1 MENSLGRNLS
11 SKAPDVAGV
20 YRFTSGEKT
29 IYVGKAKSLKKRLKS
44 YFVKEIHAHPRT
56 AKMIQLS
63 EDINWVVCKTEEE
76 ALVLERSWIQ
86 SYKPVFN
93 VALKEAGHHPRIQI
107 SNETYP
113 SATITYKSQ
122 GSGELFGPWPG
133 VDMKKLLDSITHL
146 TGIRSCYSSKYK
158 TAIRTQK
165 PCLLFDLGKCSAPC
179 TKPST
184 NYQLSVNDT
193 RKILKGETSAD
204 LTTITD
210 NMLNAANDE
219 NFELAAL
226 WRDRMNALQYLNQT
240 QSILQSKIKEIDV
253 LVVLSG
259 FPYSSVAV
267 ARIRDG
273 FIQSVNTYITD
284 QPIDNSLY
292 SHALTLF
299 DSPDAKS
306 VTVLSDRIIKGEG
319 RKYKLP
325 RSLEEKRLYEFVLR
339 NASEALRYGVKS
351 SNTRGYI
358 DQAINSLSTIL
369 SLPAPP
375 YHIECIDIAHTQGTL
390 PVASVVSLLDGLEDG
405 VGTRRYIIPD
415 SFGGK
420 DPQSINWTVLKRYRP
435 ESDGTVHRGTPDL
448 LLIDGGQPQLSAA
461 KQALEEL
468 GIEIPIFGL
477 AKKEEEVYKT
487 DGSMIILPLNSPE
500 LLLLRRVRDYAHK
513 TANSYHAQRRGKN
526 STISILSKIP
536 GIGVTKQNTLLDSF
550 TNIESMANASVEQLS
565 NLPGIGIGLAEIIL
579 DYLKPWRQNI
589 EIVGDTENPS
599 HTVLIN

>member
-1 MENSLGRNLS
+1 MENLLGKNLS
-11 SKAPDVAGV
+11 SKAPDVPGV
-20 YRFTSGEKT
+20 YRFIAGEQT
-29 IYVGKAKSLKKRLKS
+29 LYVGKAKSLKKRLKS
-44 YFVKEIHAHPRT
+44 YFVEQSHHHPRT
-56 AKMIQLS
+56 AKMIHLS
-63 EDINWVVCKTEEE
+63 EDITWVVCKTEDE

-93 VALKEAGHHPRIQI
+93 VALKESGHHPRIQI
-107 SNETYP
+107 TNELYP
-113 SATITYKSQ
+113 SAIITYKSL
-122 GSGELFGPWPG
+122 GKGELFGPWPG

-158 TAIRTQK
+158 NAIRTKK

-179 TKPST
+179 TKPSAD
-184 NYQLSVNDT
+184 YQVSVNET

-204 LTTITD
+204 LTTIAA
-210 NMLNAANDE
+210 NMLNAANSE
-219 NFELAAL
+219 NYELAAL
-226 WRDRMNALQYLNQT
+226 WRDRMDALKYLNQT

-259 FPYSSVAV
+259 SPYSSVAI
-267 ARIRDG
+267 ARVREG

-284 QPIDNSLY
+284 QLVDNSIY
-292 SHALTLF
+292 SYALTLI
-299 DSPDAKS
+299 DEQSNNSIPI
-306 VTVLSDRIIKGEG
+306 LSDRVIKGG
-319 RKYKLP
+319 PRKYKLP

-339 NASEALRYGVKS
+339 NASESLRYGVKS
-351 SNTRGYI
+351 SNTRSYI
-358 DQAINSLSTIL
+358 DGAIKSLSSIL
-369 SLPAPP
+369 SLPTPA

-415 SFGGK
+415 SIGGN
-420 DPQSINWTVLKRYRP
+420 DPQSINWTVLKRYRA

-487 DGSMIILPLNSPE
+487 DGSMVILPLNSPE

-536 GIGVTKQNTLLDSF
+536 GVGVTKQNTLIDSF
-550 TNIESMANASVEQLS
+550 NNIESMATASIEQLS
-565 NLPGIGIGLAEIIL
+565 NLPGIGVRLAEIIL
-579 DYLKPWRQNI
+579 DYLKPWRQDM
-589 EIVGDTENPS
+589 EIVGDTEAPS